1 MRAPMKTFPMKS
13 LRMSFV
19 LIALALA
26 PTAWAQQSSPL
37 SANVEQQMSAE
48 QFKAAG
54 LDKLSPQELAALN
67 AWLQHKV
74 VQETAKVT
82 EAAKEEG
89 RKEVVEKNRGF
100 FDFGSKEA
108 IESSIVGNFDGFSP
122 QIGRMASSFG
132 VALRGDGAGH
142 FTRVPAAESGL
153 LVPGQGRDIARIRGA
168 SGDAYLVAR
177 NNDAPLLFRPSVPP
191 RRVVARAAR

>member
-26 PTAWAQQSSPL
+26 PTAWAQQSPPL

-89 RKEVVEKNRGF
+89 RKEVVEKSRGF
-100 FDFGSKEA
+100 FAFGTAEP
-108 IESSIVGNFDGFSP
+108 IESNIVGEFKGFSDGKKYTLANGQVWE
-122 QIGRMASSFG
+122 QIESASLPG
-132 VALRGDGAGH
+132 VRKTDPKVSIKPGIFNSWYMKIDGYN
-142 FTRVPAAESGL
+142 TAAK
-153 LVPGQGRDIARIRGA
+153 VRRIK
-168 SGDAYLVAR
+168 
-177 NNDAPLLFRPSVPP
+177 
-191 RRVVARAAR
+191 